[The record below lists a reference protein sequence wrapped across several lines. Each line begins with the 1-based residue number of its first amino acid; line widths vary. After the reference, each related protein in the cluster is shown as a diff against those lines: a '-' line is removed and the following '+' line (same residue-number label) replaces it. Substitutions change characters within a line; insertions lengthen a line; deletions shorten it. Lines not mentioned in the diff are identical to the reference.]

1 MLQFLD
7 PSVGGGLYG
16 GGGSLDS
23 GSACIAL
30 DELVSE
36 CKLRKL
42 GTCVVELPLQ
52 LLDGGRCVP
61 AKGRGRRC
69 SNRRTSASRPQ
80 RFAGAGGRG
89 KPGRRVWFGSIT
101 RW

>member
-1 MLQFLD
+1 VLQLLD

-42 GTCVVELPLQ
+42 GTCVVELPL
-52 LLDGGRCVP
+52 
-61 AKGRGRRC
+61 
-69 SNRRTSASRPQ
+69 
-80 RFAGAGGRG
+80 
-89 KPGRRVWFGSIT
+89 
-101 RW
+101 